1 MLEFPFQKILIFMLF
16 NSLILSS
23 SDWVR
28 GYIQIDSF
36 DSDIRMTNYGDQ
48 AVIEVAELPKSF
60 KELSKFYS
68 STKSVLK
75 FRTSNRVHALWE
87 GPGLFTIDQN
97 ESKIVKNHN
106 RDSFYARSI
115 YFLEGGNLY
124 INASDQ
130 SKNSS
135 LIIDSPIGRIKTNQ
149 GVFSIQL
156 DISKAEPKKY
166 CKIYCLQGKLILL
179 YNKSSYEINQNDK
192 VVIFEQD
199 ELKKINFEGMDN
211 SVYDQF
217 KIYQDFLEL
226 VSESEYPPFD
236 NLEKILKSNDN
247 KDDIK
252 KSIESFYIP
261 IIPPVNKLYQH

>member
-1 MLEFPFQKILIFMLF
+1 MLF
-16 NSLILSS
+16 YSLILSS

-97 ESKIVKNHN
+97 ESKIVKKHN

-236 NLEKILKSNDN
+236 NLENILKSNDY